1 MHSHPKDGVKSRVK
15 IRVCTRVL
23 KSRVELEKLLKLL
36 CEHVNL
42 ERVKNIK
49 DSRGFFMLHP
59 PFYPKKILR
68 VMFGEVK

>member
-15 IRVCTRVL
+15 IRVCMRVL

-42 ERVKNIK
+42 ECVKNIK
-49 DSRGFFMLHP
+49 DSRGFFSIAST
-59 PFYPKKILR
+59 ILAQKDYKSFVWR
-68 VMFGEVK
+68 S